1 MEEHR
6 SGFVAIIG
14 RSNVG
19 KSTIMNSLIGEKI
32 AIVSDKPQTTRNR
45 IQCVLT
51 RPDYQI
57 VFIDTPGI
65 HRPKNK
71 LGTYMVKAAESAFEG
86 VDAIIFVVDVAD
98 GVGGGDRRIA
108 DALKDINIP
117 VIVALNKI
125 DIAEPSYVETVIDE
139 FKDLGIAK
147 DIIPISALQGKN
159 LSILEDAILN
169 YMPYGPQYYPSD
181 MITDQPERFV
191 IAELIR
197 EKALEFLYEEIP
209 HGIGVEITE
218 IREREDRPLMDIRAT
233 IYCEKKSHKGIIIGK
248 QGKMLQRI
256 GMEAREDIEKLLGV
270 QVYLE
275 LWVKIKDDW
284 RNSIGMLRELG
295 YE

>member
-19 KSTIMNSLIGEKI
+19 KSTIMNALIGEKI

-71 LGTYMVKAAESAFEG
+71 LGDYMVRAAESAFEE
-86 VDAIIFVVDVAD
+86 VDAIIFVVDIAD
-98 GVGGGDRRIA
+98 GIGAGDRRIA
-108 DALKDINIP
+108 ETLKYTGTP
-117 VIVALNKI
+117 VIVVLNKM
-125 DIAEPSYVETVIDE
+125 DIADPSYIEEATYEIQE
-139 FKDLGIAK
+139 MNIAEE
-147 DIIPISALQGKN
+147 IIPISALQGKN
-159 LSILEDAILN
+159 LSRLEEILAS
-169 YMPYGPQYYPSD
+169 YMPNGPQYYPPD

-197 EKALEFLYEEIP
+197 EKALQHLYEEIP
-209 HGIGVEITE
+209 HGVGVEI
-218 IREREDRPLMDIRAT
+218 IAIKEREDRPLVDIRAN

-248 QGKMLQRI
+248 QGKMLQEI

-275 LWVKIKDDW
+275 LWVKIKEDW
-284 RNSIGMLRELG
+284 RNSLGVLRELG
-295 YE
+295 YD